1 MGSAAIA
8 LTAGIQNRWLRGLA
22 VLVLMASPVVMIIGF
37 PLMVAAI
44 WVVVR

>member
-1 MGSAAIA
+1 MGQAALAI
-8 LTAGIQNRWLRGLA
+8 TSGIQNRWLRGLA
-22 VLVLMASPVVMIIGF
+22 VLALMASPVIMIFGF

>member
-1 MGSAAIA
+1 MGQAALAI
-8 LTAGIQNRWLRGLA
+8 TAGIQNRWLRGLA
-22 VLVLMASPVVMIIGF
+22 ILALMASPVFMIIGF